1 MRSTLVDLC
10 HTREKKMKRLQ
21 RSHLCRATTLAV
33 LLSLLLP
40 ASRPLSAA
48 EAPSMRIVYNALGGS
63 MAPLWLG
70 QELGLF
76 AKHGLQH
83 SLNYLAATT
92 SVQAIVAGS
101 EDIGMVG
108 NQCIDVA
115 LEGADTIYVAG
126 NINRFV
132 FHLYGDPAI
141 KTVQDLKGKTVA
153 ATQAAASTDYA
164 TRIVLR
170 RYGLIPDKDVKILFT
185 GSMPALVTTVKS
197 GNAAA
202 GLMSAPTT
210 IQALE
215 LGMKPILNVTE
226 LNIPFVFVGVCT
238 TRKMIQQKPDHI
250 SRFLRAYIEALAI
263 IRSDKETTFKAM
275 GKFLKTDNRQVLES
289 IYDDYGSA
297 YQRVP
302 LMTKQEVQAVLDV
315 VKSPKGVQA
324 KPEVFYDNS
333 FVQKI
338 EASGFINSLY
348 AR

>member
-1 MRSTLVDLC
+1 MKPHQLC
-10 HTREKKMKRLQ
+10 QITSSVVVAM
-21 RSHLCRATTLAV
+21 
-33 LLSLLLP
+33 LLSLAP
-40 ASRPLSAA
+40 PSIRPLRAA
-48 EAPSMRIVYNALGGS
+48 EAPTMRIVYNALGGS

-92 SVQAIVAGS
+92 SVQGIVAGS

-108 NQCIDVA
+108 NQCVDVA

-132 FHLYGDPAI
+132 FHLFGDPAI
-141 KTVQDLKGKTVA
+141 KSVQDLKGKTIA

-170 RYGLIPDKDVKILFT
+170 RHGLVPDKDVKILFT

-210 IQALE
+210 TQALE
-215 LGMKPILNVTE
+215 LGLKPILNVTE
-226 LNIPFVFVGVCT
+226 LNIPFLFVGVCT
-238 TRKMIQQKPDHI
+238 TRKIIQQKPDHI
-250 SRFLRAYIEALAI
+250 NRFLRAYLEALAI
-263 IRSDKETTFKAM
+263 IRTDKETTYKAM
-275 GKFLKTDNRQVLES
+275 GKFLKTDNRQTLES

-302 LMTKQEVQAVLDV
+302 LITRQEVQAVLDV

-324 KPEVFYDNS
+324 RPEVFYDNS

-338 EASGFINSLY
+338 EASGFIDGLY
-348 AR
+348 KR

>member
-1 MRSTLVDLC
+1 MKRNQVSTLR
-10 HTREKKMKRLQ
+10 HRLM
-21 RSHLCRATTLAV
+21 LIA
-33 LLSLLLP
+33 LLSITLP
-40 ASRPLSAA
+40 AMRPLRAA
-48 EAPSMRIVYNALGGS
+48 EAPSIRMVYNALGGS

-83 SLNYLAATT
+83 NLNYLAATT

-170 RYGLIPDKDVKILFT
+170 RFGLVPDKDVKILFT

-197 GNAAA
+197 GNAVA

-210 IQALE
+210 IQAME
-215 LGMKPILNVTE
+215 LGLKPILNVTE

-238 TRKMIQQKPDHI
+238 TRRMIQQKPDQI
-250 SRFLRAYIEALAI
+250 NRFLRAYIEALAV
-263 IRSDKETTFKAM
+263 IRSDKETTYKAM
-275 GKFLKTDNRQVLES
+275 GKFLKTDNRQALES

-302 LMTKQEVQAVLDV
+302 LITRQEVQAVLDV
-315 VKSPKGVQA
+315 VKSPRGVQA

>member
-1 MRSTLVDLC
+1 
-10 HTREKKMKRLQ
+10 MKRWF
-21 RSHLCRATTLAV
+21 
-33 LLSLLLP
+33 SLRLWQWLTVMALVTILVP
-40 ASRPLSAA
+40 AARPLQGA
-48 EAPSMRIVYNALGGS
+48 EAPSIRIVYNALGGS

-92 SVQAIVAGS
+92 SVQGIVAGS

-108 NQCIDVA
+108 NQCVDVA
-115 LEGADTIYVAG
+115 LEGADTIYVAA

-132 FHLYGDPAI
+132 FHLFGDPAI

-170 RYGLIPDKDVKILFT
+170 RFGLVPDKDVKILFT
-185 GSMPALVTTVKS
+185 GNMPALVTTVKS

-210 IQALE
+210 TQALE
-215 LGMKPILNVTE
+215 LGLKPILNVTE
-226 LNIPFVFVGVCT
+226 MNIPFVFVGVCT

-250 SRFLRAYIEALAI
+250 TRFLRAYIEALAI
-263 IRSDKETTFKAM
+263 IRTDKETTYKAM

-297 YQRVP
+297 FQRVP
-302 LMTKQEVQAVLDV
+302 LMTRQEVQAVLDV
-315 VKSPKGVQA
+315 VKGPKGVQA

-338 EASGFINSLY
+338 EASGFINTLY